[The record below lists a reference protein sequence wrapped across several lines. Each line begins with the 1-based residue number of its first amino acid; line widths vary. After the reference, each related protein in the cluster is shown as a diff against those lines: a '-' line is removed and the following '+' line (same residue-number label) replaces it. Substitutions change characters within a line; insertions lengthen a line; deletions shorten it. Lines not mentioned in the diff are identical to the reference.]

1 MSEITAALPRPS
13 NGGLAGWLRP
23 YFHPWPHALLTVAIT
38 GSLLYL
44 LARFYRWAVTDA
56 VFGQASPETCRAAGG
71 ACWAFLH
78 ERYHIILFG
87 SYPADQYWRP
97 TLAVVLV
104 LAILILSGFRRFWKP
119 ALALA
124 WIAVMVISL
133 ILMGGGVLG
142 LPSVSTSRWGGLPL
156 TVGLSAFGIVLAL
169 PLSVFIVLGRRSKAA
184 VIRRFCSLYVEIVR
198 GLPLIAVL
206 FIASTMLP
214 FLLPGG
220 NLIDNILRA
229 QVALILFQAAYLAE
243 AIRGGLEAVPRGQSE
258 AGHSLGL
265 SGGLISRLIVLPQ
278 AFRIALPAII
288 NTFIE
293 SIKDTTLI
301 SIIGLI
307 DVLGGAR
314 GAIADG
320 AWLGFYR
327 EAYLVVGGAFFVFCF
342 ILSLHSRR
350 LEREF
355 SSEKH

>member
-1 MSEITAALPRPS
+1 MSEPSATLQRPS
-13 NGGLAGWLRP
+13 DGFVSGWLRP
-23 YFHPWPHALLTVAIT
+23 YFHPWPHALLTVVIT
-38 GSLLYL
+38 GGLLYL
-44 LARFYRWAVTDA
+44 FWHFYQWAVVNA
-56 VFGQASPETCRAAGG
+56 VFGPASPDVCRAAAG
-71 ACWAFLH
+71 ACWAFLY

-87 SYPADQYWRP
+87 SYPIDQYWRP

-104 LAILILSGFRRFWKP
+104 LSILIISGFRRFWKP

-124 WIAVMVISL
+124 WVAVMVISL
-133 ILMGGGVLG
+133 ILMRGGIFG
-142 LPSVSTSRWGGLPL
+142 LPAVSTSRWGGLPL

-169 PLSVFIVLGRRSKAA
+169 PLSVLIVLGRQSKAA
-184 VIRRFCSLYVEIVR
+184 IVRRFCSLYVEIVR

-220 NLIDNILRA
+220 NMVDNILRA

-258 AGHSLGL
+258 AGKSLGL

-342 ILSLHSRR
+342 ILSIHSRR

-355 SSEKH
+355 ALERR

>member
-1 MSEITAALPRPS
+1 MTELTAALPRPS
-13 NGGLAGWLRP
+13 NGGLIGRLRP
-23 YFHPWPHALLTVAIT
+23 YVHPWPHALLTAVIT
-38 GSLLYL
+38 GALVYL
-44 LARFYRWAVTDA
+44 LAHFYRWAVTDA
-56 VFGQASPETCRAAGG
+56 VFGQASPETCRAAAG

-87 SYPADQYWRP
+87 SYPSDQYWRP
-97 TLAVVLV
+97 TLAVALV
-104 LAILILSGFRRFWKP
+104 LTILILSGFRRFWKP
-119 ALALA
+119 ALAIA

-133 ILMGGGVLG
+133 VLMGGGILG
-142 LPSVSTSRWGGLPL
+142 LPPVSTSRWGGLPL

-258 AGHSLGL
+258 AGLSLGL
-265 SGGLISRLIVLPQ
+265 SSGLISRLIVLPQ

-301 SIIGLI
+301 SIIGLV

-327 EAYLVVGGAFFVFCF
+327 EAYLVVGSAFFIFCF
-342 ILSLHSRR
+342 ILSVHSRR

-355 SSEKH
+355 SSEKR

>member
-1 MSEITAALPRPS
+1 MSDMASSLARPS
-13 NGGLAGWLRP
+13 RGGLAAWLRP
-23 YFHPWPHALLTVAIT
+23 YYKPWPHALLTVLIT
-38 GSLLYL
+38 GSVIYACLG
-44 LARFYRWAVTDA
+44 FYQWAVVDA
-56 VFGQASPETCRAAGG
+56 VFGKASAEACHAAGG
-71 ACWAFLH
+71 ACWAFLA

-87 SYPADQYWRP
+87 SYPSDQYWRP
-97 TLAVVLV
+97 SVAVALV
-104 LAILILSGFRRFWKP
+104 LGILIASGFRRFWRP
-119 ALALA
+119 ALAIA
-124 WIAVMVISL
+124 WVLVMIMSL
-133 ILMGGGVLG
+133 VLMGGGIFG
-142 LPSVSTSRWGGLPL
+142 LSSVSTSRWGGLPL
-156 TVGLSAFGIVLAL
+156 TVGLSSFGIVLAL
-169 PLSVFIVLGRRSKAA
+169 PLSVLIVLGRRSKAA
-184 VIRRFCSLYVEIVR
+184 AVRRFCEMYVEIVR

-243 AIRGGLEAVPRGQSE
+243 AIRAGLEAVPKGQGE
-258 AGHSLGL
+258 AGQSLGL
-265 SGGLISRLIVLPQ
+265 SGGMISRLIVLPQ
-278 AFRIALPAII
+278 AFRIALPSII

-327 EAYLVVGGAFFVFCF
+327 EAYLVVGGAFFLFCF
-342 ILSLHSRR
+342 ILSIHSRR

-355 SSEKH
+355 STETR

>member
-13 NGGLAGWLRP
+13 TGGIAGRMRL
-23 YFHPWPHALLTVAIT
+23 YFHPWPHALLTVAIS

-56 VFGQASPETCRAAGG
+56 VFGQASPETCRAAAG

-142 LPSVSTSRWGGLPL
+142 LPSISTSRWGGLPL

-169 PLSVFIVLGRRSKAA
+169 PLSVFIVLGRRSKAT

-229 QVALILFQAAYLAE
+229 QVALVLFQAAYLAE

-258 AGHSLGL
+258 AGLSLGL
-265 SGGLISRLIVLPQ
+265 SSGLISRLIVLPQ

-327 EAYLVVGGAFFVFCF
+327 EAYLVVGGAFFIFCF
-342 ILSLHSRR
+342 ILSIHSRR

-355 SSEKH
+355 SSEKR

>member
-13 NGGLAGWLRP
+13 SGGIAGRVRL

-56 VFGQASPETCRAAGG
+56 VFGQASPETCRAAAG

-119 ALALA
+119 ALVLA
-124 WIAVMVISL
+124 WVGVMAISL

-142 LPSVSTSRWGGLPL
+142 LPSISTSRWGGLPL

-169 PLSVFIVLGRRSKAA
+169 PLSVFIVLGRRSKAT

-243 AIRGGLEAVPRGQSE
+243 AIRGGIEAVPRGQSE
-258 AGHSLGL
+258 AGLSLGL
-265 SGGLISRLIVLPQ
+265 SSGLISRLIVLPQ
-278 AFRIALPAII
+278 AFRIALPGII

-327 EAYLVVGGAFFVFCF
+327 EAYLVVGGAFFLFCF
-342 ILSLHSRR
+342 ILSIHSRR

-355 SSEKH
+355 SSEKR

>member
-1 MSEITAALPRPS
+1 MSEAAVTLSRPS
-13 NGGLAGWLRP
+13 EGGMAAWLRP
-23 YFHPWPHALLTVAIT
+23 YFRPWPHALLTVVIT
-38 GSLLYL
+38 SVLLWL
-44 LARFYRWAVTDA
+44 LARFYQWAIADA
-56 VFGQASPETCRAAGG
+56 VFGKASAEACHAAAG
-71 ACWAFLH
+71 ACWAFLT

-97 TLAVVLV
+97 TLAVILV
-104 LAILILSGFRRFWKP
+104 VAILILSGFRRFWRP
-119 ALALA
+119 GLALA
-124 WIAVMVISL
+124 WIAVMIISL
-133 ILMGGGVLG
+133 VLMGGGMAG
-142 LPSVSTSRWGGLPL
+142 LPYVSTSRWGGLPL

-169 PLSVFIVLGRRSKAA
+169 PLSVLIVLGRRSKAA
-184 VIRRFCSLYVEIVR
+184 VIRRFCEIYVEIVR

-220 NLIDNILRA
+220 NMIDNILRA

-258 AGHSLGL
+258 AGASLGL
-265 SGGLISRLIVLPQ
+265 SGWLISRLIVLPQ

-327 EAYLVVGGAFFVFCF
+327 EAYLVVGGAFFLFCF
-342 ILSLHSRR
+342 ILSVHSRR

-355 SSEKH
+355 SSERR

>member
-1 MSEITAALPRPS
+1 MSELIKTLPRPS
-13 NGGLAGWLRP
+13 DASVTRWLRP
-23 YFHPWPHALLTVAIT
+23 YIHPWPHAILTIIIT
-38 GSLLYL
+38 GTLIYL
-44 LARFYRWAVTDA
+44 FASFFRWAVTDA
-56 VFGQASPETCRAAGG
+56 VFERATADECRAAAG
-71 ACWAFLH
+71 ACWAFLR

-87 SYPADQYWRP
+87 SYPVDQYWRP

-104 LAILILSGFRRFWKP
+104 VGILIVSGFRRFWRP

-133 ILMGGGVLG
+133 ILMGGGVFG

-169 PLSVFIVLGRRSKAA
+169 PLSVLIVLGRRSKAA
-184 VIRRFCSLYVEIVR
+184 IIRRFCGLYVEIVR

-258 AGHSLGL
+258 AGLSLGL

-342 ILSLHSRR
+342 ILSIHSRR

-355 SSEKH
+355 ALETR

>member
-1 MSEITAALPRPS
+1 MNELPAALQRPS
-13 NGGLAGWLRP
+13 SGGVLSWLRP
-23 YFHPWPHALLTVAIT
+23 YFQPWPHALLTVLIT
-38 GSLLYL
+38 GSAVYL
-44 LARFYRWAVTDA
+44 FSIFYQWAVTNA
-56 VFGQASPETCRAAGG
+56 VFGPASPDTCRAAAG
-71 ACWAFLH
+71 ACWAFLR

-87 SYPADQYWRP
+87 SYPIDQYWRP
-97 TLAVVLV
+97 TLAVTLV
-104 LAILILSGFRRFWKP
+104 ISILILSGFRRFWKP
-119 ALALA
+119 ALAPA

-133 ILMGGGVLG
+133 VLMRGGILG

-169 PLSVFIVLGRRSKAA
+169 PLSVLIVLGRQSKAA
-184 VIRRFCSLYVEIVR
+184 IIRKFCSLYVEVVR

-258 AGHSLGL
+258 AGRSLGL

-327 EAYLVVGGAFFVFCF
+327 EAYLVVGGAFFIFCF

-355 SSEKH
+355 AIERR

>member
-1 MSEITAALPRPS
+1 MSEPTVALSRPL
-13 NGGLAGWLRP
+13 NGGLAGRLRP
-23 YFHPWPHALLTVAIT
+23 YFHPWSHAVLTVIIT
-38 GSLLYL
+38 GTLFYV
-44 LARFYRWAVTDA
+44 LAGFYRWAVTDA
-56 VFGQASPETCRAAGG
+56 VFGAASPDTCRAAAG
-71 ACWAFLH
+71 ACWAFLR

-87 SYPADQYWRP
+87 SYPIDQYWRP

-104 LAILILSGFRRFWKP
+104 LGILILSGFRRFWRP

-124 WIAVMVISL
+124 WVGVMIASL
-133 ILMGGGVLG
+133 VLMGGGILG

-169 PLSVFIVLGRRSKAA
+169 PLSVLIVLGRRSKAT
-184 VIRRFCSLYVEIVR
+184 VIRRFCELYVEIVR

-220 NLIDNILRA
+220 NMIDNILRA

-258 AGHSLGL
+258 AGLSLGL
-265 SGGLISRLIVLPQ
+265 SNGLISRLIVLPQ
-278 AFRIALPAII
+278 AFRISLPAII

-327 EAYLVVGGAFFVFCF
+327 EAYLVVGGAFFLFCF
-342 ILSLHSRR
+342 ILSIHSRR

-355 SSEKH
+355 SSEKR

>member
-1 MSEITAALPRPS
+1 MSEIRATLPRPS
-13 NGGLAGWLRP
+13 NGSLAGSLRA
-23 YFHPWPHALLTVAIT
+23 YVHPWPHAVLTVVIT
-38 GSLLYL
+38 GGLLYF
-44 LARFYRWAVTDA
+44 LARFYRWAITDA
-56 VFGQASPETCRAAGG
+56 VFGQASPEACRAAGG

-104 LAILILSGFRRFWKP
+104 LAILVLSGFRRFWKP
-119 ALALA
+119 SLALA
-124 WIAVMVISL
+124 WIAVMAISL
-133 ILMGGGVLG
+133 VLMGGGAFG
-142 LPSVSTSRWGGLPL
+142 LPAVSTSRWGGLPL

-184 VIRRFCSLYVEIVR
+184 IVRRFCSLYVEIVR

-243 AIRGGLEAVPRGQSE
+243 AIRSGLDAVPRGQSE
-258 AGHSLGL
+258 AGLSLGL
-265 SGGLISRLIVLPQ
+265 TGGLISRLIVLPQ

-327 EAYLVVGGAFFVFCF
+327 EAYLVVGAAFFAFCF
-342 ILSLHSRR
+342 ILSIHSRR

-355 SSEKH
+355 ASEKR